1 MLILTFEEFNNKFN
15 IDNSAMS
22 DIRIKDIGKDIS
34 LTPIEIVM
42 RDRTPNN
49 VSEPNSNIIVNLHP
63 TEGTHWVLVIRR
75 EGGPVYYF
83 DSFGIETP
91 PLFLEEYVNLGSNE
105 RIQQYDESYCGA
117 YCLYMIYL
125 IDRGFRINNALNI
138 LVNQCKYPGMYNEC
152 FCLGCNEKV
161 NDIDKVNDNDNQG
174 TCFTD
179 DKVNDNDKINDN
191 DKVNDNDNVKF
202 NDNDNDN
209 DNDNVNA
216 NDNDN
221 DNLNVYDNDNDETIY
236 QRSSYNQGG
245 SYHPRSSPNL
255 QSRFPDQRSG
265 STELFCKFTDK
276 VDISPPRSN
285 IIQTSPIAFNIN
297 NDLQSWLNDDDIITE
312 AEFPDNFRCIIS
324 GPSECGKTFL
334 LKKLFLASIYFD
346 KLYIIGPTGDQYQ
359 GTCFADEGVD
369 NGKAN
374 VEFIKDIK
382 DLPSPD
388 KIPKDLKKLMIFDD
402 VRAKEPIVNEYF
414 CRGRHNNCNMIHLNQ
429 NLFSL
434 DRQSVREN
442 SNLFILFE
450 QRGKALISIYQDFF
464 NNVELSYN
472 DFANICNKV
481 WKEPYNYIVIDKTK
495 NKNINGKLRIN
506 WDRRVL

>member
-1 MLILTFEEFNNKFN
+1 MLILTIEEFNNNFN

-42 RDRTPNN
+42 RDQTPNN
-49 VSEPNSNIIVNLHP
+49 ISEPNSNIIVYLHP

-83 DSFGIETP
+83 DSFGIKTP
-91 PLFLEEYVNLGSNE
+91 PLFLEEYVNLDSNE

-152 FCLGCNEKV
+152 FCLGCSK
-161 NDIDKVNDNDNQG
+161 DKVDDNANDNVNQG

-179 DKVNDNDKINDN
+179 DNVNDK
-191 DKVNDNDNVKF
+191 
-202 NDNDNDN
+202 DNDN
-209 DNDNVNA
+209 DNDNVND

-221 DNLNVYDNDNDETIY
+221 DNFNDNDNDNDIDNDNDKDNDL
-236 QRSSYNQGG
+236 RSG
-245 SYHPRSSPNL
+245 STELLCKFTDL

-276 VDISPPRSN
+276 VDISPPRN
-285 IIQTSPIAFNIN
+285 NNPIAININ

-312 AEFPDNFRCIIS
+312 AEFPDNFRCITS

-334 LKKLFLASIYFD
+334 LKK
-346 KLYIIGPTGDQYQ
+346 T
-359 GTCFADEGVD
+359 
-369 NGKAN
+369 
-374 VEFIKDIK
+374 
-382 DLPSPD
+382 
-388 KIPKDLKKLMIFDD
+388 
-402 VRAKEPIVNEYF
+402 
-414 CRGRHNNCNMIHLNQ
+414 
-429 NLFSL
+429 
-434 DRQSVREN
+434 
-442 SNLFILFE
+442 
-450 QRGKALISIYQDFF
+450 IS
-464 NNVELSYN
+464 S
-472 DFANICNKV
+472 
-481 WKEPYNYIVIDKTK
+481 
-495 NKNINGKLRIN
+495 
-506 WDRRVL
+506 